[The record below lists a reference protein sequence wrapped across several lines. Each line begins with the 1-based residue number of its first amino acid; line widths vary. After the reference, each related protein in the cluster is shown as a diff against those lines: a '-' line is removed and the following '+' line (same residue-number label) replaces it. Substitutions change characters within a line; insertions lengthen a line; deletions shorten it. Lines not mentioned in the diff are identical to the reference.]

1 VTEWLSEVMAREDM
15 GRVPKLLLRSTSTT
29 KKDAKSCSQDYSNSS
44 IYSFQRQREV
54 CFWSMHT
61 IKAIYPGTFDPLT
74 NGHLDLIARGAKI
87 VDQLVVAILRNSE
100 KGTPLFTVPER
111 EEMIFEATRN
121 FGNVS
126 VTTFNGLLVDF
137 AREQGAKAVLRG
149 IRAISDYEYEFQMA
163 MMNRKLDPEL
173 ETLFMMPAEKYT
185 YVSSRLIKGVFQL
198 GGDVTALVPPLV
210 VERLKAKVP
219 NRL

>member
-1 VTEWLSEVMAREDM
+1 MPARLQEY
-15 GRVPKLLLRSTSTT
+15 GYFFSRE
-29 KKDAKSCSQDYSNSS
+29 
-44 IYSFQRQREV
+44 REV

-74 NGHLDLIARGAKI
+74 NGHLDLIARGSKI
-87 VDQLVVAILRNSE
+87 VDELVVAILRNSE

-111 EEMIFEATRN
+111 EEMIFQATRS

-137 AREQGAKAVLRG
+137 ARQQGAKAVLRG

>member
-1 VTEWLSEVMAREDM
+1 M
-15 GRVPKLLLRSTSTT
+15 
-29 KKDAKSCSQDYSNSS
+29 N
-44 IYSFQRQREV
+44 
-54 CFWSMHT
+54 T

-87 VDQLVVAILRNSE
+87 VDHLVVAILRNSE

-111 EEMIFEATRN
+111 VAMIREATVG

-126 VTTFNGLLVDF
+126 VATFDGLLVDF
-137 AREQGAKAVLRG
+137 ARVEGAKAVLRG

-163 MMNRKLDPEL
+163 MMNRKLNPDI

-185 YVSSRLIKGVFQL
+185 YVSSRLIKNVFQL
-198 GGDVTALVPPLV
+198 NGDVSALVPPLV
-210 VERLKAKVP
+210 MERLKAKATGAKS
-219 NRL
+219 

>member
-1 VTEWLSEVMAREDM
+1 
-15 GRVPKLLLRSTSTT
+15 
-29 KKDAKSCSQDYSNSS
+29 
-44 IYSFQRQREV
+44 
-54 CFWSMHT
+54 MHT
-61 IKAIYPGTFDPLT
+61 VKAIYPGTFDPLT

-87 VDQLVVAILRNSE
+87 VDELVVAILRNSE
-100 KGTPLFTVPER
+100 KGVPLFTVPER
-111 EEMIFEATRN
+111 LEMISEAVAGSGL
-121 FGNVS
+121 GNVS
-126 VTTFNGLLVDF
+126 VTTFDGLLVDF
-137 AREQGAKAVLRG
+137 ARQQGAKAVLRG

>member
-1 VTEWLSEVMAREDM
+1 M
-15 GRVPKLLLRSTSTT
+15 
-29 KKDAKSCSQDYSNSS
+29 
-44 IYSFQRQREV
+44 
-54 CFWSMHT
+54 MHT
-61 IKAIYPGTFDPLT
+61 VKAIYPGTFDPLT

-87 VDQLVVAILRNSE
+87 VDELVVAILRNSD
-100 KGTPLFTVPER
+100 KGTPLFSVPER
-111 EEMIFEATRN
+111 EEMIREATQG
-121 FGNVS
+121 FGNVR
-126 VTTFNGLLVDF
+126 VGTFDGLLVEY
-137 AREQGAKAVLRG
+137 AREQKAKAVLRG

-198 GGDVTALVPPLV
+198 GGDVSALVPPMV

-219 NRL
+219 GR

>member
-1 VTEWLSEVMAREDM
+1 
-15 GRVPKLLLRSTSTT
+15 
-29 KKDAKSCSQDYSNSS
+29 
-44 IYSFQRQREV
+44 
-54 CFWSMHT
+54 MHT
-61 IKAIYPGTFDPLT
+61 VKAIYPGTFDPLT

-100 KGTPLFTVPER
+100 KATPLFTVEER
-111 EEMIFEATRN
+111 FEMISEATAD
-121 FGNVS
+121 FPNVS
-126 VTTFNGLLVDF
+126 VATFGGLLVDF
-137 AREQGAKAVLRG
+137 ARKEGATAVLRG

-163 MMNRKLDPEL
+163 MMNRKLDPDL

-210 VERLKAKVP
+210 VERLKAKSP
-219 NRL
+219 TQT